1 MKKLL
6 PVLLVCL
13 VIVFMNSCAP
23 SQTSKEE
30 SSSQSSQS
38 ADQPAAVSSS
48 AAVEAG
54 SDTNRKF
61 IRTAELRFRVPD
73 VIKTTY
79 KIEDIS
85 KQNGGFVTYTNL
97 TSTVDFEENKSV
109 STDSTLYVTHYTVT
123 NSMTLRVP
131 NTELD
136 TTLKQL
142 APLIDFLDYRIIKA
156 TDVGLDLL
164 SNRLTQQ
171 RVQKHDSRIS
181 KATDSKK
188 NTLTDVTSAS
198 ESILYSQEKADQA
211 LISNLTLKDQISF
224 STINLQLYQRSAIKY
239 SLVANQKNIKAYEPG
254 FGKKAADA
262 LRTGFDVFKI
272 FILFLLQIWW
282 LILLTAAAFFVYPKI
297 RKRKKPVQ

>member
-109 STDSTLYVTHYTVT
+109 STDSTLYITHYTVT

>member
-73 VIKTTY
+73 VINTTY

-85 KQNGGFVTYTNL
+85 KRNGGFVTYTNL

>member
-6 PVLLVCL
+6 PALFVCL
-13 VIVFMNSCAP
+13 VIVFINSCAP

-30 SSSQSSQS
+30 SLSQSAQS

-73 VIKTTY
+73 VITTTY
-79 KIEDIS
+79 KIEDIC
-85 KQNGGFVTYTNL
+85 KRNGGFVTYTNL
-97 TSTVDFEENKSV
+97 TSSVDYEENKSV
-109 STDSTLYVTHYTVT
+109 SIDSTLYITHFTIN

-188 NTLTDVTSAS
+188 SSLTDVTTAS

-211 LISNLTLKDQISF
+211 LLSNLTLKDQISF
-224 STINLQLYQRSAIKY
+224 STVNLQLYQRSSVKY

-254 FGKKAADA
+254 FWTNAYEAVQI
-262 LRTGFDVFKI
+262 GFDVFLL
-272 FILFLLQIWW
+272 FILFLLKIWW
-282 LILLTAAAFFVYPKI
+282 LILLAGIAFFVYPKI
-297 RKRKKPVQ
+297 KRRKQPRS